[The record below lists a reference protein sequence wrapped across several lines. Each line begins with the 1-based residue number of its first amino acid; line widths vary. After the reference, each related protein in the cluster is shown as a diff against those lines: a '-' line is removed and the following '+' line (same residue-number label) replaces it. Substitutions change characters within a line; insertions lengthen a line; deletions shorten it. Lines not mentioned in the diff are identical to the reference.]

1 MKVVLLNSTEVACL
15 VDTGSDVSIYKPM
28 IESMIA
34 EYKPA
39 KNNAECPFRH
49 QPSRHSSVESESI
62 RKEVDV
68 WLQDG
73 IVLKSSSNFASRVVV
88 VKKLQAQVK
97 DGLRD
102 AEEAKAAKEK
112 L

>member
-1 MKVVLLNSTEVACL
+1 
-15 VDTGSDVSIYKPM
+15 YKPV
-28 IESMIA
+28 IESIIE

-39 KNNAECPFRH
+39 ENNAECPFRH
-49 QPSRHSSVESESI
+49 QPSRHSAEESESI

-73 IVLKSSSNFASRVVV
+73 IVRKSSSNSASRVVV

-97 DGLRD
+97 DALRD
-102 AEEAKAAKEK
+102 AEEAKAAKDEVQALSK
-112 L
+112 EAERKVKARRQKYYS